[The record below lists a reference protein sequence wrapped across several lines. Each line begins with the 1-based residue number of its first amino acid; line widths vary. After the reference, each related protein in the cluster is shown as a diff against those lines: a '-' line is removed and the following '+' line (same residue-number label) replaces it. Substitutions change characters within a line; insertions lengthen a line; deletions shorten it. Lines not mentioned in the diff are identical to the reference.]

1 MLIKIEI
8 ILLIKNAVGDIM
20 YYIWLCADL
29 GGVGLLNL
37 VIAKNE
43 FSKDI
48 FPNLLN
54 LEGHNV
60 KTINSFSK
68 SPFKNLYDIDFVF
81 SDIESLLADDAR
93 LLSQITDRGL
103 NTRLIVVGNEKRHFK
118 LTNIM
123 CLGIKCFEPD
133 LKKAKNR
140 ILEILENRVK
150 EKEREREVVMMI
162 HDGTLAKKVKL
173 TLEKGDSRLLNKN
186 FLFGHKFLPLELSIV
201 KEYYSSI
208 MKAVYEFAEEKGVRH
223 LEKKDLY
230 FEIAKLTDIES
241 VCECSVKKITSV
253 IHLVEVNNK
262 KHNRMVAEYIKD
274 YVDENYMKQDTNAGN
289 IAERFRVSSS
299 YIGALFKEQE
309 KTTITK
315 YITQLRINKAAELLT
330 ETKLQI
336 QTISKKV
343 GYSDQNYFARIF
355 KKQTGLSPGE
365 YRNKSSH

>member
-1 MLIKIEI
+1 M
-8 ILLIKNAVGDIM
+8 
-20 YYIWLCADL
+20 
-29 GGVGLLNL
+29 LNL

-43 FSKDI
+43 CSQDI
-48 FPNLLN
+48 FPKLLN
-54 LEGHNV
+54 LEGYNV
-60 KTINSFSK
+60 KTVYSFSK
-68 SPFKNLYDIDFVF
+68 LPFKNIYDIDFVL
-81 SDIESLLADDAR
+81 SDVESLLADNSK
-93 LLSQITDRGL
+93 LLNQITEKSL
-103 NTRLIVVGNEKRHFK
+103 NTKLIVVANEKRLSKTPSF
-118 LTNIM
+118 LYE
-123 CLGIKCFEPD
+123 GIRLFEQD
-133 LKKAKNR
+133 LKKAENR
-140 ILEILENRVK
+140 ILELLEERIK
-150 EKEREREVVMMI
+150 EKERTRDVMLMI
-162 HDGTLAKKVKL
+162 HDGTLVKKVKQ
-173 TLEKGDSRLLNKN
+173 TLEKGDTRLLNKN
-186 FLFGHKFLPLELSIV
+186 FLFAHKLLPIELSIV

-208 MKAVYEFAEEKGVRH
+208 MKAAYEFAEEKGVRH
-223 LEKKDLY
+223 IDKKDLF
-230 FEIAKLTDIES
+230 FEIVNLTNLEA
-241 VCECSVKKITSV
+241 VRECSVKKIASV

-315 YITQLRINKAAELLT
+315 YITQLRINKAAELLR